1 MYPRNIVTFLDALR
15 GKFGSAS
22 VTHVAGAGLTT
33 DGNIDAAVAA
43 ARRADVILVELAEP
57 PSAEKPRYID
67 DLSMPVAQLRLAL
80 PMEQT
85 GQPGVFTVL
94 EYSPRTI

>member
-43 ARRADVILVELAEP
+43 ARSADVIVVALAGP
-57 PSAEKPRYID
+57 PSAEKPGDID
-67 DLSMPVAQLRLAL
+67 DLSIPAPQLRLPLA
-80 PMEQT
+80 MEQT
-85 GQPGVFTVL
+85 GNPGLLREF
-94 EYSPRTI
+94 ESCRG